1 METLSLDPQSL
12 GTLIVGLII
21 IFIAIGFITKSV
33 QCLFRLLIVGGLI
46 AGVVWLLA
54 TFGGGV

>member
-1 METLSLDPQSL
+1 MENLSLDPQSL

-46 AGVVWLLA
+46 AGVVWIIA
-54 TFGGGV
+54 TFGGSM

>member
-1 METLSLDPQSL
+1 MENLSLDPQSL
-12 GTLIVGLII
+12 GTLIVGAII
-21 IFIAIGFITKSV
+21 IFIAIGFITKSI

-46 AGVVWLLA
+46 AGVVWIIA

>member
-21 IFIAIGFITKSV
+21 IMIAVVFITKSV
-33 QCLFRLLIVGGLI
+33 QCLFRLLVFGALI
-46 AGVVWLLA
+46 AGVVWALA
-54 TFGGGV
+54 TFSGGV

>member
-1 METLSLDPQSL
+1 METLSLDPQSI
-12 GTLIVGLII
+12 GTLVVGLII
-21 IFIAIGFITKSV
+21 VILAIGFITKSV

-46 AGVVWLLA
+46 AGSVWLLA

>member
-1 METLSLDPQSL
+1 MENLTLDPQSL
-12 GTLIVGLII
+12 GTLVVGLII
-21 IFIAIGFITKSV
+21 IFLAIGFITKSV

-54 TFGGGV
+54 TFGGGI